1 MSTFPELAVALGL
14 LRVARPTG
22 ARFPGRNGAPGMP
35 YIADIRGA
43 LGDLDL
49 RQLITRGLV
58 ARFRQD
64 FDAAD
69 MVVGI
74 AKAGISWGTLLAWEL
89 GLPAGIVHLDGPR
102 KSGLQRQIEGAVAGR
117 KVVLIDNLTRSHS
130 SLISAARL
138 VEAEGGTITGAMTV
152 VGLETG
158 PAPFRVSTLCAE
170 SDLEREGLRQGVLS
184 PAHLHGPVD
193 GTAIVPPMGGT
204 NPNN

>member
-1 MSTFPELAVALGL
+1 
-14 LRVARPTG
+14 
-22 ARFPGRNGAPGMP
+22 
-35 YIADIRGA
+35 
-43 LGDLDL
+43 L
-49 RQLITRGLV
+49 RQLIARGLV

-64 FDAAD
+64 FGAAD

-102 KSGLQRQIEGAVAGR
+102 KSGLQRQIEGAVVGR

-138 VEAEGGTITGAMTV
+138 VEAEGGRIAGAMTV

-158 PAPFRVSTLCAE
+158 PAPFRVSTLCSE
-170 SDLEREGLRQGVLS
+170 SDLEREGLRQGMLS
-184 PAHLHGPVD
+184 PAHLHGLVE
-193 GTAIVPPMGGT
+193 GTVIVPPTGGT
-204 NPNN
+204 KSNN